1 MKRGVIIAGTV
12 AAVSLAV
19 LCFVATRQVTSVDG
33 GFSGGSLIS
42 SGPCQRIVSLAPSVT
57 ATPFALGLGDRVVG
71 VTRFGDF
78 PPEALKKPKVGGFS
92 DPSYERILELK
103 PDHVFLLEF
112 HEVARDNLTRLRIK
126 TETLTAD
133 SIPELIASIRAIG
146 SACGVER
153 NAEKLVRSMEQRL
166 AVVRGKIAGRE
177 RPRVLVSIGRTMG
190 SGSLKDI
197 YAAGRGTI
205 FGEAVELAGGANAL
219 EDDTADYPRLSIEGV
234 LDLDP
239 DVIVDLVVDMKEK
252 HLDAADIVS
261 EWRDAAHVAA
271 VRNGRVYVLGQDYV
285 VVPGPRIVLLVEQ
298 LARLFHPEIDW
309 SDL

>member
-1 MKRGVIIAGTV
+1 M
-12 AAVSLAV
+12 
-19 LCFVATRQVTSVDG
+19 
-33 GFSGGSLIS
+33 
-42 SGPCQRIVSLAPSVT
+42 
-57 ATPFALGLGDRVVG
+57 
-71 VTRFGDF
+71 
-78 PPEALKKPKVGGFS
+78 
-92 DPSYERILELK
+92 
-103 PDHVFLLEF
+103 
-112 HEVARDNLTRLRIK
+112 
-126 TETLTAD
+126 
-133 SIPELIASIRAIG
+133 
-146 SACGVER
+146 
-153 NAEKLVRSMEQRL
+153 
-166 AVVRGKIAGRE
+166 
-177 RPRVLVSIGRTMG
+177 LVSIGRTMG